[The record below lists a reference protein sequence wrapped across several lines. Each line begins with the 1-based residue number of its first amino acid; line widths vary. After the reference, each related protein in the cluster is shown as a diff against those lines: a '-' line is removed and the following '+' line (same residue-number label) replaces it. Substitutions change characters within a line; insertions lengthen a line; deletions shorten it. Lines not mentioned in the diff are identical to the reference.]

1 MLFIYFDVVLL
12 ESENDLCYSVNFCIM
27 TKLDMFMDTHIFTNA
42 AKGII
47 IRNNRMF
54 HPEFI

>member
-1 MLFIYFDVVLL
+1 MLFICFDVVLL
-12 ESENDLCYSVNFCIM
+12 ESEKDLCYSVNFCIM
-27 TKLDMFMDTHIFTNA
+27 TKLYMFMDTHIFTNA

-54 HPEFI
+54 HPAL